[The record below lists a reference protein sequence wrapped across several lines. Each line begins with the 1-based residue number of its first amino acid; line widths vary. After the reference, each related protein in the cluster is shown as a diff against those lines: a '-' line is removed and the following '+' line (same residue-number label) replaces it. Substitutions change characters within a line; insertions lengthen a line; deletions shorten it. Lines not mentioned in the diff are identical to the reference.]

1 MNWIIVRLV
10 DRFIGIPLLWFLRI
24 FFWPK
29 RYCPPKKISRILLVK
44 FWGAGN
50 IMMLLPGLKAIKE
63 NYASAQVDFL
73 TLTSNEKILANT
85 QMCASLI
92 LIDVKSLSAFVK
104 SIFTSMHKLRSMHYD
119 IVIDFEQFARF
130 SALMVGFTRSPVKIG
145 LVTRG
150 QHRHCLYN
158 VRIPYNNHIHIIDI
172 FMSLFRY
179 AFNDNRFKL
188 CQCVDCFHFD
198 FDSTKKKISDK
209 GFLFNKPIVIMHV
222 GTSPNFYLRRWP
234 KECFAKLA
242 IKLRDTYGVA
252 IFFTGITGEIP
263 ISAGI
268 MTLIEN
274 KKDIYDCVGYL
285 SVVEFISLV
294 KIAGL
299 VISADTAPVHIASA
313 LSIPV
318 VAMYGP
324 NTPDL
329 YGPWGGK
336 SLVFYKKLP
345 CSPCITN
352 YNAKMNICRH
362 PKGRGYCMR
371 SISAEEVFDA
381 IKGDIYISS
390 WLKSIGNSK

>member
-1 MNWIIVRLV
+1 
-10 DRFIGIPLLWFLRI
+10 
-24 FFWPK
+24 
-29 RYCPPKKISRILLVK
+29 
-44 FWGAGN
+44 
-50 IMMLLPGLKAIKE
+50 
-63 NYASAQVDFL
+63 
-73 TLTSNEKILANT
+73 
-85 QMCASLI
+85 
-92 LIDVKSLSAFVK
+92 
-104 SIFTSMHKLRSMHYD
+104 
-119 IVIDFEQFARF
+119 
-130 SALMVGFTRSPVKIG
+130 
-145 LVTRG
+145 
-150 QHRHCLYN
+150 
-158 VRIPYNNHIHIIDI
+158 
-172 FMSLFRY
+172 
-179 AFNDNRFKL
+179 
-188 CQCVDCFHFD
+188 
-198 FDSTKKKISDK
+198 
-209 GFLFNKPIVIMHV
+209 
-222 GTSPNFYLRRWP
+222 
-234 KECFAKLA
+234 
-242 IKLRDTYGVA
+242 
-252 IFFTGITGEIP
+252 
-263 ISAGI
+263 
-268 MTLIEN
+268 
-274 KKDIYDCVGYL
+274 
-285 SVVEFISLV
+285 VVEFISLV